1 MPTSSLRTEASSR
14 AATSFDLLESHWA
27 VAAIDH
33 DARRRALAIAEERW
47 NRRDAGQLA
56 LEDDDEN
63 TAIGV
68 LATAYDVA
76 ALDILVDAT
85 GALATDPGTVRGASP
100 IVAGASRA
108 FTLHAALPLPR
119 GDAEAMSY
127 RLLHISSL
135 AVIGHRE
142 DDFVEWLRLQQPIA
156 PPPSPGGAPWDAT
169 LRANLADIWITLAKP
184 PEPGGYENVIAR
196 IGALRESRE
205 QAERAL
211 LQPLDRD
218 AAMRARFQLF
228 ALHHLMDAAASLT
241 MYLTRG
247 EPASILGRLSLHFT
261 MARSAATGESML
273 DIALAW
279 MHGAS
284 YVLARRRSEQLS
296 LPGLSDASRRV

>member
-1 MPTSSLRTEASSR
+1 
-14 AATSFDLLESHWA
+14 
-27 VAAIDH
+27 
-33 DARRRALAIAEERW
+33 
-47 NRRDAGQLA
+47 
-56 LEDDDEN
+56 
-63 TAIGV
+63 
-68 LATAYDVA
+68 
-76 ALDILVDAT
+76 
-85 GALATDPGTVRGASP
+85 
-100 IVAGASRA
+100 
-108 FTLHAALPLPR
+108 
-119 GDAEAMSY
+119 MSY
-127 RLLHISSL
+127 RLLHIASL

-142 DDFVEWLRLQQPIA
+142 DDFVEWLRIQQPIA
-156 PPPSPGGAPWDAT
+156 PAPSGAPWDAT

-211 LQPLDRD
+211 LEPLDRD

-228 ALHHLMDAAASLT
+228 ALHHLMDAAAALT

-247 EPASILGRLSLHFT
+247 EPASILARLSLHFT

-296 LPGLSDASRRV
+296 LPGLSDAPRRV